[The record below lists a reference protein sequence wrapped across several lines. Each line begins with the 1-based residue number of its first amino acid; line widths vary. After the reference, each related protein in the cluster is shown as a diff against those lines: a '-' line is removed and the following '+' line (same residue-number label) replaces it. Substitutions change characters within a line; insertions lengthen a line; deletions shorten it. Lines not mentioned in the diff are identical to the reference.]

1 MRPPRGKQW
10 FGLLDRQWPLHVD
23 LPAERSRPDT
33 VEQQIQGLRRASP
46 GPPLCRRQDLRG
58 RADVRVTLDGWERA
72 AHAGTK
78 EDPDS
83 PDGGLGS
90 VVRPCRGA
98 SALREGQRGAATDG
112 PGVQTISCHGG
123 VAYPT
128 LSH

>member
-1 MRPPRGKQW
+1 MLLTVRCRKRGRK
-10 FGLLDRQWPLHVD
+10 GV
-23 LPAERSRPDT
+23 LPMGRHPSSDDSFVLMAGGS
-33 VEQQIQGLRRASP
+33 
-46 GPPLCRRQDLRG
+46 RRQDLRG

-112 PGVQTISCHGG
+112 PGVQTIACHGG